1 MVPIAFGF
9 GSASAS
15 ARLRLRLGSA
25 SARACIRLRLAHACN
40 SGFTSLNGKKG
51 REGLGEGGREGSEGG
66 DEQAMRL
73 KAFFLKAVVVG
84 DIRGSGRCPRS
95 QSAGFIV
102 GF

>member
-25 SARACIRLRLAHACN
+25 SARACIRLRAFCN
-40 SGFTSLNGKKG
+40 CGFTILNGKKG

-73 KAFFLKAVVVG
+73 KTFFLKAVVVG